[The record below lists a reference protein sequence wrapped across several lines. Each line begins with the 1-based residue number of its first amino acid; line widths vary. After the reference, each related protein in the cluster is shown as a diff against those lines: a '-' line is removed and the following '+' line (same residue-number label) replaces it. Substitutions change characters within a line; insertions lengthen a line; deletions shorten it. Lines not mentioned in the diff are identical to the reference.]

1 MWTVWRPGSP
11 AASRQQQQRILW
23 AELPTVFLI
32 PVADVS
38 SRCSCWNC
46 DCLFHCF
53 IGRQAQKAAKGR
65 PAALFLRSSPS
76 KADWLLWLQSMFFFL
91 VLLTLFIR
99 PHVSAPSL
107 RCPRRPPCTS
117 LRERIAFVRLQR
129 KKKKHFLCFHF
140 MWQSRRQSASVLFA
154 AAGSREQRL
163 PGGHASVFVLR

>member
-76 KADWLLWLQSMFFFL
+76 KADWLLWLQSMFFFFSIANAIHSPARERT
-91 VLLTLFIR
+91 V
-99 PHVSAPSL
+99 PSL
-107 RCPRRPPCTS
+107 PST
-117 LRERIAFVRLQR
+117 
-129 KKKKHFLCFHF
+129 
-140 MWQSRRQSASVLFA
+140 ASVHES
-154 AAGSREQRL
+154 SRKDRL
-163 PGGHASVFVLR
+163 CATSKKEKKTFSVFSFHVAEPPSKCVCAVRCRR